1 MVYTSYEFY
10 KNEYFGDDIADADFL
25 KYELKARMKLNYL
38 TEKRITAEILADET
52 MNHLIQMSV
61 CAIADELYKVDKTAD
76 MTGTTE
82 NGEGKIIKSKSS
94 GSESISYDTGSDVYT
109 KMVGNTGEINMACL
123 MCAKEYLSGTGLL
136 YRGC

>member
-10 KNEYFGDDIADADFL
+10 KNEYFGDAIADADFL

-61 CAIADELYKVDKTAD
+61 CAIADELYKIDKAAD

-94 GSESISYDTGSDVYT
+94 GSESIST
-109 KMVGNTGEINMACL
+109 ELAL
-123 MCAKEYLSGTGLL
+123 
-136 YRGC
+136 